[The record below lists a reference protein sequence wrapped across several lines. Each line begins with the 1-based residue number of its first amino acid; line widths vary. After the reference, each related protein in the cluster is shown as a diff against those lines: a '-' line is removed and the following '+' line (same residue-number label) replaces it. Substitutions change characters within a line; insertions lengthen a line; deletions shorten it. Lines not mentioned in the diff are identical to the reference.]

1 MALQVERFTLGPLE
15 TNTYVLRDTACWI
28 VDPSLWPKPL
38 LDHLRA
44 EDLRPERVLLTH
56 GHGDHIAGV
65 RELKQAWPE
74 LRVLCPAAD
83 ADMLGDPQANLSA
96 LVAIPLTADP
106 PDELIRPGQELRC
119 GRSVWQVLDTSGHT
133 PGGVSF
139 YCAEAGVVLTGD
151 ALFQDGIGR
160 TDIPGGDE
168 QTLLARIRGNLMA
181 LPDETRVLP
190 GHGPEST
197 IGRERRA
204 NPFLAGR

>member
-44 EDLRPERVLLTH
+44 ERLRPECALLTH

-65 RELKQAWPE
+65 RELKRAWPE

-96 LVAIPLTADP
+96 MVAIPLTAEA

-119 GRSVWQVLDTSGHT
+119 GRSVWRVLDTSGHT

-160 TDIPGGDE
+160 TDIPGGDAE
-168 QTLLARIRGNLMA
+168 ALLARIRSSLMP

-190 GHGPEST
+190 GHGPETT

-204 NPFLAGR
+204 NPFLVGR